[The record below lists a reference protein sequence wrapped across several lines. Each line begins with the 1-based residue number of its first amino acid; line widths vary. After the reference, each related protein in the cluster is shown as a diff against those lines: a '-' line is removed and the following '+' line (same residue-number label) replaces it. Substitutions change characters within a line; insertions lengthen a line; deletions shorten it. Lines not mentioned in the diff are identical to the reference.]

1 MSRILT
7 YMQLFKNTRI
17 SLYHEIIMFFLA
29 LVSISMIIFEITH
42 HINIENVTVLHN
54 LDIAIALIFLAD
66 FVFGL
71 LRSENKNQFLK
82 TRWWEIFACIPITT
96 HATQL
101 LRGLGM
107 LRIFRII
114 RVISRV
120 GRIGNFVDTLQYKLF
135 GLFIGTT
142 IFIILSANI
151 FYNAEFGINQQV
163 VNYTDSIWWA
173 VSTITTTGFGDVI
186 PLTGMGRFMSGIL
199 MISGMIVFGTMV
211 YYIVE
216 HKSRN
221 TV

>member
-1 MSRILT
+1 
-7 YMQLFKNTRI
+7 MQPFKYTRI

-66 FVFGL
+66 FLFGL

-82 TRWWEIFACIPITT
+82 TRWWEIFACIPVTT

-120 GRIGNFVDTLQYKLF
+120 GRIGSFVDTLQYKLF

-151 FYNAEFGINQQV
+151 FYNAEFGINTQV
-163 VNYTDSIWWA
+163 ASYGDSIWWA
-173 VSTITTTGFGDVI
+173 ISTLTTTGFGDVVPI
-186 PLTGMGRFMSGIL
+186 TTVGRILSGLL
-199 MISGMIVFGTMV
+199 MLSGMVIFGVMV
-211 YYIVE
+211 YYIVN
-216 HKSRN
+216 HSDKDQ
-221 TV
+221 VK